1 MQCLNQWS
9 FILKVEP
16 SLFPLNI
23 MDVRLYGATSFFLS
37 NFLERMLFSKSARA
51 SVKTSGI
58 WLFLEPY
65 KVPLMEPFYD
75 PHLQPSST
83 QKERQGVCM
92 CVCVCFPTL
101 RATVITHQSLCSEAS
116 QLEEQ
121 LECGALCNR
130 NKHTSSI
137 EIKFLYE

>member
-9 FILKVEP
+9 FLVKGEP

-23 MDVRLYGATSFFLS
+23 MDVRLYEATSFFLS
-37 NFLERMLFSKSARA
+37 NFLERMLFARSARA

-83 QKERQGVCM
+83 QKERQGVCRCVGV
-92 CVCVCFPTL
+92 CVCVCVCVFSNP
-101 RATVITHQSLCSEAS
+101 QSYSHHS
-116 QLEEQ
+116 P
-121 LECGALCNR
+121 
-130 NKHTSSI
+130 
-137 EIKFLYE
+137 KFMF

>member
-1 MQCLNQWS
+1 MQWLNQWS
-9 FILKVEP
+9 CLVKGEP

-37 NFLERMLFSKSARA
+37 NFLERMLFSRSARA

-83 QKERQGVCM
+83 QKERQGVCTCT
-92 CVCVCFPTL
+92 CVCVCVCVCVPTL
-101 RATVITHQSLCSEAS
+101 GATVITHQSLCSEAS
-116 QLEEQ
+116 VGVWGHCVTET
-121 LECGALCNR
+121 N
-130 NKHTSSI
+130 I
-137 EIKFLYE
+137 